1 MNQDKKFLNQAVQF
15 AQKAY
20 NSDEVPVGAIV
31 VDGSGEIIASGWNCV
46 EQDQN
51 QAKHAEMSVLQDAAK
66 AKGAWRL
73 DDCTLYVSLEPC
85 LMCLG
90 AIYLFRIKRLV
101 YGAESPLFGAVLKSL
116 ETDDLFR
123 VYKNFSLEIEYVES
137 EESKILLKRFFKE
150 KRSQKNE
157 QSRVGKN

>member
-1 MNQDKKFLNQAVQF
+1 MNQDKKFLNQAVEF

-20 NSDEVPVGAIV
+20 DQDEVPVGAVV
-31 VDGSGEIIASGWNCV
+31 VDGSGEVIAFGWNCV
-46 EQDQN
+46 EQNQN
-51 QAKHAEMSVLQDAAK
+51 QVKHAEMTVLQDAAK

-101 YGAESPLFGAVLKSL
+101 YGASSPLFGAVLKNL
-116 ETDDLFR
+116 ETDSLFR
-123 VYKNFSLEIEYVES
+123 VYKNFSLEIEYLES
-137 EESKILLKRFFKE
+137 EASSGLLKKFFKE
-150 KRSQKNE
+150 KRSRNNE
-157 QSRVGKN
+157 QNRVEKD